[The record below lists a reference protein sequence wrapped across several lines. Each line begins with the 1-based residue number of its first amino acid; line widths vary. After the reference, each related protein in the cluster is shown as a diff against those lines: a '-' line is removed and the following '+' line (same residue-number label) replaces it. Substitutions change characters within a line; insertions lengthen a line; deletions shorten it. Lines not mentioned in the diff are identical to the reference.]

1 MRYSRYTNMH
11 FVISFRP
18 QKTESDVITILKYFE
33 PTIAVAQLQIVLN
46 KKEKKSLRLESFHI
60 LSDFF
65 TLIYF
70 YSY

>member
-1 MRYSRYTNMH
+1 MRYSRYTNMR

-70 YSY
+70 

>member
-1 MRYSRYTNMH
+1 M
-11 FVISFRP
+11 
-18 QKTESDVITILKYFE
+18 ITILKYFE

-65 TLIYF
+65 TLI
-70 YSY
+70 